1 MESAEKHM
9 NEGMRQFENAAE
21 DCSNVAETYLQ
32 PLSMDIDHM
41 PDYARLDK
49 PKRPPVPEV
58 S

>member
-1 MESAEKHM
+1 M